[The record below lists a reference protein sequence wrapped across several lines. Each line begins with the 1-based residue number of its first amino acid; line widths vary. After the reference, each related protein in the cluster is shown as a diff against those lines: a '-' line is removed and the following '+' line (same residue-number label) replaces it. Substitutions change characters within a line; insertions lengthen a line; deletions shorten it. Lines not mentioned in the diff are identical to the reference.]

1 MFNKRRRSLFKK
13 AKHVSD
19 DVLFPF
25 EPLLFLGVLVQ
36 LLPGTLEN
44 IIMSLELNT
53 LLNIWDEA
61 LNVIY
66 FEPVM
71 LFPNRITPTLRP

>member
-1 MFNKRRRSLFKK
+1 MRGG
-13 AKHVSD
+13 HSD

-25 EPLLFLGVLVQ
+25 EPLMFLGVQ

-53 LLNIWDEA
+53 LLNMSDGQDSA
-61 LNVIY
+61 
-66 FEPVM
+66 
-71 LFPNRITPTLRP
+71 